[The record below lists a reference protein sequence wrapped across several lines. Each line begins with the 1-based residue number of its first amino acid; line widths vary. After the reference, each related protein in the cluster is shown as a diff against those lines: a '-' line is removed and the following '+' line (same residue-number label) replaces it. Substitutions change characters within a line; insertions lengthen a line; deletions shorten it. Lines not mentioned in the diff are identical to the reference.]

1 MRAVGRPPGWGLT
14 WLTLLGL
21 RQQELSRGLEVMT
34 RHKHQLLE
42 LEKLLYVLG
51 GGGGQKDSLSPPATP
66 EPQGMLHSVAW
77 HRAVRMEHRHR

>member
-42 LEKLLYVLG
+42 LEKLLYVLV
-51 GGGGQKDSLSPPATP
+51 GGGGQKDSLSPLPHLSP
-66 EPQGMLHSVAW
+66 EGCCTGWPGPGQ
-77 HRAVRMEHRHR
+77 